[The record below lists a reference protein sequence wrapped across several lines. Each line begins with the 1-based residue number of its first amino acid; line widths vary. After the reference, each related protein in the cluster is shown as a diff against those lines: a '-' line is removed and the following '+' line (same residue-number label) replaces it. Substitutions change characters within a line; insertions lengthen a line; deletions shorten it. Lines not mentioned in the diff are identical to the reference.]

1 MLAMFAIAAAAVA
14 CTTATE
20 EEVVTEEVVVD
31 STYVDPATV
40 GTTTDLEDVVAE
52 GEEASAE

>member
-1 MLAMFAIAAAAVA
+1 MFAIATSLVA
-14 CTTATE
+14 CSEST

-40 GTTTDLEDVVAE
+40 GTTTDLEDSVVAE
-52 GEEASAE
+52 